1 MRTALFLLLL
11 LALAAIPGSIFPQ
24 RTADPNGVVQY
35 FSDHPKLA
43 PFFDSLQFFDVYTSF
58 WFSSIYLL
66 LFVSLVGCII
76 PRTKH
81 HFDAL
86 RAKPPKTPFRLSRM
100 AGYQQRILPV
110 ELRADDTHPLEIAR
124 DLLRRSRYRV
134 AYYEDEK
141 SRSLSAERGYLRET
155 GNLLFHI
162 ALLGMIIVVGIGS
175 GLGFTGQKIV
185 VEGQSFVNSL
195 PSYNSFNPGRFF
207 STPQLQ
213 PFAIQ
218 VDRLRVKYET
228 ANPIARGT
236 PLSYIADVTTRGPGA
251 KVGHATISVN
261 DPLSIGGTDVYL
273 LGNGYAP
280 TITVRNPQGQVVF
293 RDSVP
298 FLSQNSNLTSLG
310 WVKVPD
316 GLSQQ
321 VGMIGFF
328 YPTVGKSGF
337 GQGALTSTFPGLN
350 DPLLSLNVYVGDLG
364 LDTGIPQSVY
374 SLNTDHLTQ
383 VAGPPTKEP
392 ALQLRP
398 GQTLDLPNKLGTI
411 SLDGV
416 KRYASLQIHHDPT
429 QIWVLLFAV
438 LIFGGLLAALL
449 IPRRRL
455 WVKATENPDGS
466 VTLEY
471 AGLARG
477 EDPNLLAAVTAL
489 ADEHAARLSRPPQ
502 N

>member
-24 RTADPNGVVQY
+24 RSADPNGVVQY
-35 FSDHPKLA
+35 FSNNPQLA
-43 PFFDSLQFFDVYTSF
+43 PVLDSMQFFDVYTSF

-100 AGYQQRILPV
+100 AGYQQRILPADLRV
-110 ELRADDTHPLEIAR
+110 EGVSPLESAR
-124 DLLRRSRYRV
+124 DILRRSRYRV
-134 AYYEDEK
+134 AYHEDQK
-141 SRSLSAERGYLRET
+141 SQSLSAERGYFRES
-155 GNLLFHI
+155 GNLVFHM
-162 ALLGMIIVVGIGS
+162 ALLGMIVVVGIGG

-207 STPQLQ
+207 STPQLE

-218 VDRLRVKYET
+218 VDKLRVKYET
-228 ANPIARGT
+228 ENPIARGT
-236 PLSYIADVTTRGPGA
+236 PLSYVADVTTRGPGA
-251 KVGHATISVN
+251 RVDHTTISVN

-280 TITVRNPQGQVVF
+280 TITVRNPRGEIVF
-293 RDSVP
+293 SDSVP
-298 FLSQNSNLTSLG
+298 FLGQDSNLTSLG

-316 GLSQQ
+316 GLAQQ

-328 YPTVGKSGF
+328 YPTVGNSSV

-350 DPLLSLNVYVGDLG
+350 NPLLSLNVYVGDLG
-364 LDTGIPQSVY
+364 LDTGVPQSVY

-383 VAGPPTKEP
+383 VAGPTTKEP

-398 GQTLDLPNKLGTI
+398 GQTRELPNGLGTI

-429 QIWVLLFAV
+429 QIWVLFFAV
-438 LIFGGLLAALL
+438 LIFGGLLVALFV
-449 IPRRRL
+449 PRRRL
-455 WVKATENPDGS
+455 WVKAIENNDGS

-489 ADEHAARLSRPPQ
+489 ADEHAVRLSRPTQ